1 MKKLFR
7 VSVKKF
13 LSLSLIILSTQ
24 SYGNLEAT
32 FEGKSAKLSLSIANT
47 NESRSKGFMFQSSL
61 KKNHGM
67 IFIWPSSK
75 KQCMWMKNT
84 SIPLSVA
91 YLSTDGRILEIYDMV
106 PFSEESVC
114 SSQKARMAVEVN
126 QGWFSKNQIAEGDKI
141 NL

>member
-13 LSLSLIILSTQ
+13 LSLSLIALSTQ

-47 NESRSKGFMFQSSL
+47 NESRSKGLMFQSSL
-61 KKNHGM
+61 KKNYGM

-126 QGWFSKNQIAEGDKI
+126 QGWFSKNKIAEGDKI

>member
-1 MKKLFR
+1 MRKQFKA
-7 VSVKKF
+7 SVKKL
-13 LSLSLIILSTQ
+13 LSFSLI
-24 SYGNLEAT
+24 SYSAICFAALEMS
-32 FEGKSAKLSLSIANT
+32 FEGKTAKLDLIISNT
-47 NESRSKGFMFQSSL
+47 DAARRKGLMNLSSL
-61 KKNHGM
+61 EKNTGM
-67 IFIWPSSK
+67 LFLWPSSK

-91 YLSTDGRILEIYDMV
+91 YLGADGRILEIYDMV

-126 QGWFSKNQIAEGDKI
+126 QGWFSRNSIAKGDKI

>member
-13 LSLSLIILSTQ
+13 LNLSLIILSTQ
-24 SYGNLEAT
+24 SHGNIEAT
-32 FEGKSAKLSLSIANT
+32 FEGKPAKLLLSIANT
-47 NESRSKGFMFQSSL
+47 NESRSKGLMFQSSL

-84 SIPLSVA
+84 SLPLSVA
-91 YLSTDGRILEIYDMV
+91 YLSSDGRILEIYDMV
-106 PFSEESVC
+106 PFSEDSIC
-114 SSQKARMAVEVN
+114 SMRNVRMAVEVN
-126 QGWFSKNQIAEGDKI
+126 QGWFARNQITVGDKA

>member
-1 MKKLFR
+1 MKRPFKVF
-7 VSVKKF
+7 VKKF
-13 LSLSLIILSTQ
+13 LSLVLIIFSTQ
-24 SYGNLEAT
+24 TYGNIEAS
-32 FEGKSAKLSLSIANT
+32 FEGKSAKLFLRVANT
-47 NESRSKGFMFQSSL
+47 NESRSKGLMFQEYL
-61 KKNHGM
+61 QKNHGM
-67 IFIWPSSK
+67 VFIWPSSK

-91 YLSTDGRILEIYDMV
+91 YLAADGRILEIYDMV

-126 QGWFSKNQIAEGDKI
+126 QGWFSRNSITKGDKI

>member
-13 LSLSLIILSTQ
+13 LSLGLIILSTH
-24 SYGNLEAT
+24 SYGNIEAT
-32 FEGKSAKLSLSIANT
+32 FEGKLAKLSLIVANT
-47 NESRSKGFMFQSSL
+47 NESRSKGLMFQESL
-61 KKNHGM
+61 EKNHGM
-67 IFIWPSSK
+67 IFIWPLSK

-91 YLSTDGRILEIYDMV
+91 YLSTDGRVLEIYDMV
-106 PFSEESVC
+106 PFSEESIC
-114 SSQKARMAVEVN
+114 SSKKARMAVEVN
-126 QGWFSKNQIAEGDKI
+126 QGWFSKNQISEGDKI

>member
-1 MKKLFR
+1 MKKQFK
-7 VSVKKF
+7 VFVKKL
-13 LSLSLIILSTQ
+13 LSLVLISFSAVTIADVRAGFEGKTAELSLIISNTDTSRRKGLMHQ
-24 SYGNLEAT
+24 SVL
-32 FEGKSAKLSLSIANT
+32 GKNT
-47 NESRSKGFMFQSSL
+47 
-61 KKNHGM
+61 GM
-67 IFIWPSSK
+67 LFVWPFSK